1 MRKFHIEP
9 RFQLTSAYLRNLFI
23 EALSWFSFLKVSKSC
38 ISPSSVW
45 MEGGG
50 MNNLNQLV
58 LSLLLNPVGKWSFLI
73 YEFC

>member
-1 MRKFHIEP
+1 MRKFHIEL
-9 RFQLTSAYLRNLFI
+9 RIQLTSANLRNLFI

-45 MEGGG
+45 MEGG

-58 LSLLLNPVGKWSFLI
+58 LSLLLNPESNWQMVFSNL
-73 YEFC
+73 

>member
-9 RFQLTSAYLRNLFI
+9 RFQLTSANLRNLFI

-45 MEGGG
+45 MEGGNEQPESVG
-50 MNNLNQLV
+50 SFSPSESSWQMVFSNL
-58 LSLLLNPVGKWSFLI
+58 
-73 YEFC
+73 

>member
-45 MEGGG
+45 MEGG

-58 LSLLLNPVGKWSFLI
+58 LSLLLNPESNWQMVFSNL
-73 YEFC
+73 

>member
-9 RFQLTSAYLRNLFI
+9 RFQLTSANLRNLFI

-45 MEGGG
+45 MEGG

-58 LSLLLNPVGKWSFLI
+58 LSLLLNPESNWQMVFSNL
-73 YEFC
+73 